1 MSFILSYLYFCKLSP
16 VLFWEEVA
24 LNKGT
29 VLGVPGSL
37 IGGTRALCLCHTVGS
52 WSVTESG
59 GPFIDQVY
67 VLQGYAEGWKE
78 GSWEEK
84 VDDRPCIDP
93 PLYSQDKHE
102 YYRCGCGLCA
112 RPGRA

>member
-1 MSFILSYLYFCKLSP
+1 MCFGCCYTL
-16 VLFWEEVA
+16 
-24 LNKGT
+24 
-29 VLGVPGSL
+29 
-37 IGGTRALCLCHTVGS
+37 GS
-52 WSVTESG
+52 WSLLESG

-78 GSWEEK
+78 GTWEEK

-102 YYRCGCGLCA
+102 YYRCGCGAPAPCWV
-112 RPGRA
+112 